1 MLLTVHLHRNSNA
14 PLPREYHAHNTY
26 GSVLI
31 PTEDLVLAALGQNIL
46 SLP

>member
-1 MLLTVHLHRNSNA
+1 MLLTVHLHCCSNA

-31 PTEDLVLAALGQNIL
+31 PTEDLVLAELGQNIL